1 MGSVISNCNCYNN
14 SKLNNLN
21 KYNNKTPL
29 FTFHG
34 KKTHAKVVKVYDA
47 DTIQVVFNVY
57 NNYYRFKC
65 RLNRIDSP
73 EIKSH
78 NPLEKEKA
86 IISRDMLKKRIL
98 NKIVFIKCLEFD
110 KYGRILIELYQNN
123 YNLNDWLINNN
134 YAIKYDGGKKIVWNE
149 NMLNK
154 IIEKPVVNDLSI
166 SVRGF

>member
-34 KKTHAKVVKVYDA
+34 KKTHAKKLLRYMML
-47 DTIQVVFNVY
+47 IQYKLYLMY

-78 NPLEKEKA
+78 NP
-86 IISRDMLKKRIL
+86 
-98 NKIVFIKCLEFD
+98 F
-110 KYGRILIELYQNN
+110 
-123 YNLNDWLINNN
+123 
-134 YAIKYDGGKKIVWNE
+134 GKKKKLLYLEIC
-149 NMLNK
+149 
-154 IIEKPVVNDLSI
+154 
-166 SVRGF
+166 